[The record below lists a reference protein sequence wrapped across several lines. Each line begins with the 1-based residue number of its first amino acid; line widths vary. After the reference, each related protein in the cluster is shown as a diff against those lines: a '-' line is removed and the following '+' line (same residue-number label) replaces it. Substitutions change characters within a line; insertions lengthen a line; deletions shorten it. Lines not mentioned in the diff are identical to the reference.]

1 MDCAKKV
8 KPLPSRTLILLM
20 WNFLLDSRAIQMKL
34 PTLSTMLVLAFF
46 LAPARA
52 YSCTCEIFGDGSPGS
67 TKHHAKA
74 VFIGEVLEVRAS
86 TKSEREEYSNF
97 YIVRMR
103 VERYWK
109 GIKSGEVTV
118 ETDLTGCG
126 PNLRVGEKYLVYA
139 MGKRL
144 NTSCTRTR
152 KLVDAEKD
160 LEALGRGKEFIQK

>member
-74 VFIGEVLEVRAS
+74 VFIGALLEGNKIGRSDRRDRLDRLRPEFTSRRKILGLRHGETIEHLLYPHSKAGRRR
-86 TKSEREEYSNF
+86 ERPS
-97 YIVRMR
+97 R
-103 VERYWK
+103 
-109 GIKSGEVTV
+109 S
-118 ETDLTGCG
+118 
-126 PNLRVGEKYLVYA
+126 
-139 MGKRL
+139 
-144 NTSCTRTR
+144 SS
-152 KLVDAEKD
+152 
-160 LEALGRGKEFIQK
+160 QKPLLQDFGS